1 MHYNTHRNVKH
12 LFNSLFFPMQHKRR
26 ITIEFKPGLLAPA
39 VIPILLASFS
49 LLLQFTVRQKRKLP
63 KNCCNYLLVSSTIGV
78 AIVTYNGDVF
88 FMGIILI
95 LSTRWISLIN
105 TFLSGHQIY
114 TNAFSFFF
122 RHFGLLCSSPFTGDI
137 KPLYK
142 TVFKMRIIETIFSN
156 W

>member
-63 KNCCNYLLVSSTIGV
+63 KNCCNYLLVSSTMGV
-78 AIVTYNGDVF
+78 AIVTYNARCVFYGDHINLVNSLDISYQHVSIGTSDIHKCIF
-88 FMGIILI
+88 FL
-95 LSTRWISLIN
+95 LSAFWTLL
-105 TFLSGHQIY
+105 FLSFYRRHQ
-114 TNAFSFFF
+114 N
-122 RHFGLLCSSPFTGDI
+122 
-137 KPLYK
+137 PLQNC
-142 TVFKMRIIETIFSN
+142 F
-156 W
+156 

>member
-1 MHYNTHRNVKH
+1 
-12 LFNSLFFPMQHKRR
+12 MQHKRR

-78 AIVTYNGDVF
+78 AIVTYNARCVFYGDHINLVNSLDISYQHVSIGTSDIHKCIF
-88 FMGIILI
+88 FLI
-95 LSTRWISLIN
+95 
-105 TFLSGHQIY
+105 
-114 TNAFSFFF
+114 F
-122 RHFGLLCSSPFTGDI
+122 RHFGLFCSSPFTGDI
-137 KPLYK
+137 KTLYK